1 MTSESRQDGQSRDR
15 DPPRVRRASKAIVQP
30 ANDPDPDRL
39 DGQEAMA
46 MTAATTCRTLP
57 EALSMSQHEV
67 DGSKAFP

>member
-1 MTSESRQDGQSRDR
+1 MVQLAI
-15 DPPRVRRASKAIVQP
+15 DPA
-30 ANDPDPDRL
+30 PDRR

-57 EALSMSQHEV
+57 EALPMFQHEV